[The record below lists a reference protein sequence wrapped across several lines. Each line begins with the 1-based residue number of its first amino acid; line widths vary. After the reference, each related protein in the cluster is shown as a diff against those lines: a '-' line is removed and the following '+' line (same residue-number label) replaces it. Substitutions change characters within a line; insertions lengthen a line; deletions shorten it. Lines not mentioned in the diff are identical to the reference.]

1 MSLVSSFLFTALSAQ
16 TAAASEA
23 ESKPVEKLLIDTPH
37 SMADVALSLQ
47 KTLLGIWQSFIQ
59 HTPYL
64 LAGIMVLVLAW
75 LVAMVL
81 RRVSSK
87 AMRRSRMR
95 SSLQEL
101 FQRLVS
107 IVVWCAGLLLAAMFW
122 FPGLTPTT
130 ALGGLG
136 LLSIAVGF
144 AFQDIFENFF
154 AGVLLLWQ
162 FPFESGDFIECQ
174 GILGRVEEV
183 TIRMTKLR
191 LTSGELVLVPNSL
204 LFKNPVNVLT
214 GQGTRRIEIMA
225 GVAYGEDLARAVGVI
240 EGAVKSCSSVAQEKP
255 VQVFPQ
261 AFGSSSMDIEVAWWT
276 DPTPLDIRSSRAEVV
291 IAIKEALDQAGIEI
305 PFPYRTLTFSEP
317 LRTRMEKAAADDS

>member
-1 MSLVSSFLFTALSAQ
+1 MSLMNVLFLPTLSAQ
-16 TAAASEA
+16 ATNAKGAGSAADKEFA
-23 ESKPVEKLLIDTPH
+23 IDAPQ
-37 SMADVALSLQ
+37 SMADVIASLQ
-47 KTLLGIWQSFIQ
+47 KTLLGIWDSFVD

-64 LAGIMVLVLAW
+64 IAGVIVLLLAW
-75 LVAMVL
+75 LVAAAL
-81 RRVSSK
+81 RRAARK
-87 AMRRSRMR
+87 TLRRSSMR

-101 FQRLVS
+101 VERLVT
-107 IVVWCAGLLLAAMFW
+107 IMVWCAGLLLAALFW

-136 LLSIAVGF
+136 LLSVAIGF

-154 AGVLLLWQ
+154 AGILLLWR

-174 GILGRVEEV
+174 GILGKVEEV

-191 LTSGELVLVPNSL
+191 LTSGELVLVPNSV

-214 GQGTRRIEIMA
+214 GQGKRRVEIMT
-225 GVAYGEDLARAVGVI
+225 GVGYGENLTQAVTVI
-240 EGAVKSCSSVAQEKP
+240 EDAVKSCSSVAQQKP

-291 IAIKEALDQAGIEI
+291 IAIKAALDDAGIEI

-317 LRTRMEKAAADDS
+317 LRTRIESSATDGS

>member
-1 MSLVSSFLFTALSAQ
+1 MLIVTSFLLPTLGVQ
-16 TAAASEA
+16 AAGAA
-23 ESKPVEKLLIDTPH
+23 ESGSKSGEKSLIDAPD
-37 SMADVALSLQ
+37 SMADVALSLH
-47 KTLLGIWQSFIQ
+47 KTLLSIWESFIQ

-64 LAGIMVLVLAW
+64 LAGLAVLVLTW
-75 LVAMVL
+75 LVAMIL
-81 RRVSSK
+81 RRISVR

-101 FQRLVS
+101 FQRL
-107 IVVWCAGLLLAAMFW
+107 IIILVWCAGLLLAAMFW

-174 GILGRVEEV
+174 GILGKVEEV

-191 LTSGELVLVPNSL
+191 LTTGELVLVPNSV

-214 GQGTRRIEIMA
+214 GQGPRRIDIMT
-225 GVAYGEDLARAVGVI
+225 GVAYGENLAAAVAVI
-240 EGAVKSCSSVAQEKP
+240 ETAVKNCSSVSQQNP

-261 AFGSSSMDIEVAWWT
+261 AFGASSMDIEVAWWA
-276 DPTPLDIRSSRAEVV
+276 DPTPLDIRRSRAEVV
-291 IAIKEALDQAGIEI
+291 IAIKEALDNAGIEI

-317 LRTRMEKAAADDS
+317 LRTRMENAAADDD

>member
-1 MSLVSSFLFTALSAQ
+1 MSLSIALFAAAASAQ
-16 TAAASEA
+16 TADDAASNEEEFAIEA
-23 ESKPVEKLLIDTPH
+23 PQST
-37 SMADVALSLQ
+37 ADVVDSLH
-47 KTLLGIWQSFIQ
+47 KTLLGIWDSFVD

-64 LAGIMVLVLAW
+64 LAGLLVLVLTW
-75 LVAMVL
+75 LVAAVL
-81 RRVSSK
+81 RRTARK
-87 AMRRSRMR
+87 ALHRSHMR

-101 FQRLVS
+101 VERLVT
-107 IVVWCAGLLLAAMFW
+107 IVVWCAGLLLAALFW

-136 LLSIAVGF
+136 LLSVAVGF

-154 AGVLLLWQ
+154 AGVLLLWR
-162 FPFESGDFIECQ
+162 FPFESGDFIECE
-174 GILGRVEEV
+174 GILGKVEEV

-191 LTSGELVLVPNSL
+191 LTSGELMLVPNSV

-214 GQGTRRIEIMA
+214 GQGKRRVEIMT
-225 GVAYGEDLARAVGVI
+225 GVAYGEDLAQAVRVI
-240 EGAVKSCSSVAQEKP
+240 EDAVKNCSSVAPQQP

-291 IAIKEALDQAGIEI
+291 IAIKEALDNAGIEI

-317 LRTRMEKAAADDS
+317 LRTRMEDVSADDS